1 MPQPSQTDVHVDAIL
16 TNISVAYIQKADNFI
31 AQKVFPVVPVD
42 KQSDKYF
49 IYNKA
54 DWFRDEAEERADATE
69 SAGSGYSLSTDN
81 YMCTVYAFHKDVGD
95 QVRENTD
102 NPLDPDR
109 DATSFVTQRMM
120 MRQEKQWVADNFTP
134 TPSGDDAPATWATE
148 YVGSAASASGYS
160 GAPTFT
166 QWSDFAGSDPLED
179 IELGKET
186 ILETTGFEPNTLVL
200 GYSVFRKLKNHPDF
214 VDRIK
219 YTSSESVT
227 AEILA
232 KMFDVERVFIA
243 KAVTNTAA
251 EGQAGS
257 YSFTHGKHA
266 LLCYVNPSPSLME
279 PSAGYV
285 FTWRGVSDGL
295 GTNIGITR
303 FRMQHLRADRVEAQI
318 AWTNKQVAADMG
330 FMYSYAVA

>member
-1 MPQPSQTDVHVDAIL
+1 MPQPAQSDVHVDAIL
-16 TNISVAYIQKADNFI
+16 TNISVAYMQKAENFI

-49 IYNKA
+49 IYNKE
-54 DWFRDEAEERADATE
+54 DWFRDQAEERADATE
-69 SAGSGYSLSTDN
+69 SAGSGYSLSTDFYN
-81 YMCTVYAFHKDVGD
+81 ARVYAFHKDVGD
-95 QVRENTD
+95 QVRQNTD
-102 NPLDPDR
+102 SPLDPDR
-109 DATSFVTQRMM
+109 DATNFVTQVMLQ
-120 MRQEKQWVADNFTP
+120 RQERQWVSDYFTP
-134 TPSGDDAPATWATE
+134 TPNSDSAPAVWANE
-148 YVGSAASASGYS
+148 IVGSTQSANVYT

-179 IELGKET
+179 VEQGKEA
-186 ILETTGFEPNTLVL
+186 ILSTTGFEPNTLVL

-219 YTSSESVT
+219 YTTSDSVT
-227 AEILA
+227 AELLA
-232 KMFDVERVFIA
+232 KMFDVERVFVA
-243 KAVTNTAA
+243 KAITNTAA

-257 YSFTHGKHA
+257 YSFIHGKHA
-266 LLCYVNPSPSLME
+266 WLGYVNPTPSLMA

-285 FTWRGVSDGL
+285 FTWKGVSDGI

-318 AWTNKQVAADMG
+318 AWTNKLVASDMG
-330 FMYSYAVA
+330 YMFDYAVA